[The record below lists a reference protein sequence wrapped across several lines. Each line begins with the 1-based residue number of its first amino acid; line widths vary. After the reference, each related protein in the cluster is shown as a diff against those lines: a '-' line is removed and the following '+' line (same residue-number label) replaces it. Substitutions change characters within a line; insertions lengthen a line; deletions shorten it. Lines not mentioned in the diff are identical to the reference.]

1 MIFRVNRLRLCCVI
15 QVVCF
20 VIAMWSILSPPGPQ
34 IVFSEQCYARVV
46 VARGGKVLNTPC
58 PAGEK
63 NF

>member
-1 MIFRVNRLRLCCVI
+1 MIFRVNRLRFCCVI

-20 VIAMWSILSPPGPQ
+20 VIATWSILSPPGPH

-46 VARGGKVLNTPC
+46 VALNTPC
-58 PAGEK
+58 LAGEK